1 MAGSGKKI
9 ICQNRKARHE
19 YHIDETF
26 EAGLVL
32 IGPEVKSLR
41 EGRANLTDAYASFDK
56 GELWLHNCHIS
67 PYPNASRWEKL
78 DPTRPRKLLL
88 HARELRRLTG
98 KTQER
103 GYTLI
108 PLSLYFRDGRA
119 KAELALAKGKKLHD
133 KRETV
138 KAREIEREL
147 RKQYKIR

>member
-1 MAGSGKKI
+1 MADSGKKI

-19 YHIDETF
+19 YHIEDTI
-26 EAGLVL
+26 EAGLIL
-32 IGPEVKSLR
+32 LGPEVKSLR
-41 EGRANLTDAYASFDK
+41 AGRANLTDAYAAFEK

-67 PYPNASRWEKL
+67 PYPNAPKWMNL

-88 HARELRRLTG
+88 HARELKRLMG

-108 PLSLYFRDGRA
+108 PLSLYFRNGRA